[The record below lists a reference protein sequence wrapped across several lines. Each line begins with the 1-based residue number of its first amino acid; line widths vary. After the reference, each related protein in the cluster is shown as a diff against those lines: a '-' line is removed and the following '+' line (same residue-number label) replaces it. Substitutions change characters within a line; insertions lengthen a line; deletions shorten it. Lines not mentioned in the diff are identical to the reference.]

1 MMKRL
6 KKVFIMVMSL
16 TVFLSLAYTQVCAY
30 GYKVTLYTGNQGTI
44 NGENEMNIDVS
55 KGQMVSL
62 DLSKIELPQDSKY
75 YVKGIRLSG
84 HDSVDNLDPTTFVV
98 NSDLDYVVVYGV
110 KGNQVAYTIRYVD
123 ENGNQLSEDM
133 VLYGNVGDKP
143 VVAYKYID
151 NYVPQAYALTKTLV
165 ENEKEN
171 IFTFTY
177 KPGETGEVIENTNV
191 VTTVISTTP
200 SINTN
205 GNQGNNGTGN
215 TTSGTQNNDGNTT
228 TSEDEDVPQGVVDLD
243 DEDTPKSN
251 ISVNNEKNSSAP
263 IYVGIAISLAAIVG
277 IIVAFMAI
285 RKRRI

>member
-6 KKVFIMVMSL
+6 KKLFIMMMSL

-44 NGENEMNIDVS
+44 NSQNKTSINVS

-62 DLSKIELPQDSKY
+62 DLSQIELPQDSKY

-84 HDSVDNLDPTTFVV
+84 HDSVDNLDPATFVV
-98 NSDLDYVVVYGV
+98 NGDLDYVVVYGV
-110 KGNQVAYTIRYVD
+110 KGNQVAYTVRYVD
-123 ENGNQLSEDM
+123 ENGKQLSEDT

-151 NYVPQAYALTKTLV
+151 SYIPQAYALTKTLV

-171 IFTFTY
+171 VFTFTY
-177 KPGETGEVIENTNV
+177 KPGETGEIIENTNI

-200 SINTN
+200 STN
-205 GNQGNNGTGN
+205 ANQGNNGTGN
-215 TTSGTQNNDGNTT
+215 ATGGTQNNDGDTT
-228 TSEDEDVPQGVVDLD
+228 TAGDEDVPQGLVDLD

-251 ISVNNEKNSSAP
+251 ISVNNKKNSSTP
-263 IYVGIAISLAAIVG
+263 IYAGIAISLAAIVG
-277 IIVAFMAI
+277 IIVAFMTI
-285 RKRRI
+285 RKKRV

>member
-6 KKVFIMVMSL
+6 KKLFIMMMSL

-44 NGENEMNIDVS
+44 NSQNEMSINVS

-62 DLSKIELPQDSKY
+62 DLSQIELPQDSKY

-84 HDSVDNLDPTTFVV
+84 HDSVDNLDPATFVV
-98 NSDLDYVVVYGV
+98 NGDLDYVVVYGV

-123 ENGNQLSEDM
+123 ENGKQLSEDT

-151 NYVPQAYALTKTLV
+151 SYIPQSYALTKTLV
-165 ENEKEN
+165 ENEEEN
-171 IFTFTY
+171 VFTFTY
-177 KPGETGEVIENTNV
+177 KPGETGEIIENTNI

-200 SINTN
+200 STN
-205 GNQGNNGTGN
+205 ANQGNNGTGN
-215 TTSGTQNNDGNTT
+215 ATGVTQNNDGDTT
-228 TSEDEDVPQGVVDLD
+228 TAGDEDVPQGLVDLD

-251 ISVNNEKNSSAP
+251 ISVNNEKNSSTP
-263 IYVGIAISLAAIVG
+263 IYAGIAISLAAIVG
-277 IIVAFMAI
+277 IIVAFMTI
-285 RKRRI
+285 RKKRV

>member
-6 KKVFIMVMSL
+6 KKLFIMMMSL

-44 NGENEMNIDVS
+44 NSQNEMSINVS

-62 DLSKIELPQDSKY
+62 DLSQIELPQDSKY
-75 YVKGIRLSG
+75 YVKGVRLSG
-84 HDSVDNLDPTTFVV
+84 HDSVDNLDPATFVV
-98 NSDLDYVVVYGV
+98 NGDLDYVVVYGV

-123 ENGNQLSEDM
+123 ENGKQLSEDT

-151 NYVPQAYALTKTLV
+151 SYIPQAYALTKTLV

-171 IFTFTY
+171 VFTFTY
-177 KPGETGEVIENTNV
+177 KPGETGEIIENTNI

-200 SINTN
+200 STN
-205 GNQGNNGTGN
+205 ANQGNNGTGN
-215 TTSGTQNNDGNTT
+215 ATGGTQNNDGDTT
-228 TSEDEDVPQGVVDLD
+228 TAGDEDVPQGLVDLD

-251 ISVNNEKNSSAP
+251 ISVNNKKNSSTP
-263 IYVGIAISLAAIVG
+263 IYAGIAISLAAIVG
-277 IIVAFMAI
+277 IIVAFMTI
-285 RKRRI
+285 RKKRV

>member
-6 KKVFIMVMSL
+6 KKLFIMMMSL

-44 NGENEMNIDVS
+44 NSQNEMSINVS
-55 KGQMVSL
+55 KGQMISL
-62 DLSKIELPQDSKY
+62 DLSQIELPQDSKY

-84 HDSVDNLDPTTFVV
+84 HDSVDNLDPATFVV
-98 NSDLDYVVVYGV
+98 NGDLDYVVVYGV

-123 ENGNQLSEDM
+123 ENGKQLSEDT

-151 NYVPQAYALTKTLV
+151 SYIPQAYALTKTLV

-171 IFTFTY
+171 VFTFTY
-177 KPGETGEVIENTNV
+177 KPGETGEIIENTNI

-200 SINTN
+200 STN
-205 GNQGNNGTGN
+205 ANQGNNGTGN
-215 TTSGTQNNDGNTT
+215 ARGGTQNNDGDTT
-228 TSEDEDVPQGVVDLD
+228 TAGDEDVPQGLVDLD

-251 ISVNNEKNSSAP
+251 ISVNNKKNSSTP
-263 IYVGIAISLAAIVG
+263 IYAGIAISLAAIVG
-277 IIVAFMAI
+277 IIVAFMTI
-285 RKRRI
+285 RKKRV